1 MAANIALSA
10 SLQMLWSMINV
21 IQLIVKL
28 PLLNINFPQNAAFFY
43 NLITEIS
50 SFNLIPTDKIN
61 KVFFNFT
68 DRDMEEFNFSQMGL
82 KKYNVIENLDSMLY
96 YIFGFLIVA
105 SFILLLNFLK
115 KFFKWIEVMHDF
127 LAKKIF
133 WNILLRLLIEGYLD
147 FAIDSA
153 LNSTNMVW
161 NTKSDRFASLISII
175 MLVGITIFPFL
186 MWA

>member
-1 MAANIALSA
+1 
-10 SLQMLWSMINV
+10 
-21 IQLIVKL
+21 
-28 PLLNINFPQNAAFFY
+28 
-43 NLITEIS
+43 
-50 SFNLIPTDKIN
+50 
-61 KVFFNFT
+61 
-68 DRDMEEFNFSQMGL
+68 MEEFNFSQMGL